1 MNSPFGENGMEVG
14 MANQESMVK
23 QNYLAIVVA
32 AIACFLFEAGWYSI
46 FLKPWLNGTGRTMEW
61 LVNTGVNPAFQYAV
75 ALVAEAVIA
84 LGISCL
90 TQHTGEQTASR
101 GIMVAAMLWF
111 CFVLPVFCTEYIF
124 EVRPWSLLC
133 INAGFWLLGMMVM
146 GAIVGAWKK
155 K

>member
-1 MNSPFGENGMEVG
+1 MTDS
-14 MANQESMVK
+14 QSKVK

-32 AIACFLFEAGWYSI
+32 AIACFLFEAGWYSL
-46 FLKPWLNGTGRTMEW
+46 FLQSWLNGIGRTMQE
-61 LVNTGVNPAFQYAV
+61 LSSTGVNPAFQYAV
-75 ALVAEAVIA
+75 ALLGGFVIA

-90 TQHTGEQTASR
+90 TQHTGEQTALR

-111 CFVLPVFCTEYIF
+111 CFVLPVWCTEYVF
-124 EVRPWSLLC
+124 EVRPWSLLG
-133 INAGFWLLGMMVM
+133 INAGFWLLGMMLM

>member
-1 MNSPFGENGMEVG
+1 MEIE
-14 MANQESMVK
+14 MTDSQSKVK

-32 AIACFLFEAGWYSI
+32 AIACFLFEAGWYSL
-46 FLKPWLNGTGRTMEW
+46 FLQSWLNGIGRTMQE
-61 LVNTGVNPAFQYAV
+61 LSSTGVNPAFQYAV
-75 ALVAEAVIA
+75 ALLGGFVIA

-90 TQHTGEQTASR
+90 TQHTGEQTALR

-111 CFVLPVFCTEYIF
+111 CFVLPVFCTEYVF
-124 EVRPWSLLC
+124 EVRPWSLLG
-133 INAGFWLLGMMVM
+133 INAGFWLLGMILM

>member
-1 MNSPFGENGMEVG
+1 
-14 MANQESMVK
+14 MAIQESRVK
-23 QNYLAIVVA
+23 QNYLAIAAA
-32 AIACFLFEAGWYSI
+32 AIACFVVEAVWYTI
-46 FLKPWLNGTGRTMEW
+46 FMKPWLNGIGRSSEW
-61 LVNTGVNPAFQYAV
+61 LMSAAGYNPVLQYST
-75 ALVAEAVIA
+75 ALISAAIIA

-111 CFVLPVFCTEYIF
+111 CFVLPVFCTEYVF
-124 EVRPWSLLC
+124 EVRPLSLLG
-133 INAGFWLLGMMVM
+133 INAGFWLLGMILM